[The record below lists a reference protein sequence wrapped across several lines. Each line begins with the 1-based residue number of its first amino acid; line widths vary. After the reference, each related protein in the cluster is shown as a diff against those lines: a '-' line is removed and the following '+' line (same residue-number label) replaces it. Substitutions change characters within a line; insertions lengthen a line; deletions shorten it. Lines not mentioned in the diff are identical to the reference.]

1 MSDFDTP
8 NRRQPS
14 RDIGDKPSPAPALH
28 PAPRPSASPPP
39 AAQLQGPGGGKP
51 KDLVSLFSGMFGLP
65 QLAQVGPPATPP
77 ANHGVHP
84 AAPAADNKA
93 ADTDEEKQHKVDA
106 AVQGATKNL
115 SYGVFDWKIKDGEAR
130 EAMNTLKA
138 LPPELQGTAVNKLD
152 PTTFSRLL
160 SEVPE
165 KERAQFQSLVD
176 NCHDPA
182 RKLELFAAC
191 HKSKVGN
198 DADSA
203 READPKNGSDNAKRD
218 AIVDSTKNEVDA
230 ELAFLKKKAADG
242 KLSEAEVQKYI
253 DSKTGEHQAEMKD
266 LKQQTGTLDGLPEAD
281 RVAYVKERTE
291 KLLDR
296 SITDWKVTDKEA
308 RGALDLLTGLPP
320 NLQGEAIKNLDPG
333 SFDKLLSEVPD
344 GDRERF
350 KTLVDNCP
358 DPERKLK
365 LWGEYHKAKT
375 TADVAREKEKTKD
388 EGSSFDPFGLF
399 QTAEQKEN
407 QRINNRRDEINGKTK
422 GEVDDEVAFLL
433 KQQKDGVPLTM
444 GDIDKLMA
452 RKELEH
458 QVEQK
463 HLVNLINQK
472 GDTPG
477 ERATWTEGE
486 LQDVMATLDKLP
498 EGHVRKNQY
507 LKEIERRVWKDGE
520 AVADHSEGHINF
532 WGLGAGDQG
541 NQKHHRMGGSGID
554 VIQGTLTHEIGH
566 NLHDYKYKDQHTAIK
581 QQADWQNHAE
591 QPAADPGRVVMKNPY
606 GDGWVSYKKGAIPET
621 NNAGTW
627 AYARSNSLDQF
638 AEQYTKM
645 VNLPAETQKDMVG
658 EPTNVVN
665 REQAKL
671 GQATADI
678 EALKAQGVKSD
689 DPRYVAAV
697 KAQNEQQTRLDDAK
711 NNADRLK
718 SQYDT
723 MNDQVLN

>member
-8 NRRQPS
+8 PRKQVN
-14 RDIGDKPSPAPALH
+14 RDIGDKPTPAPTPHA
-28 PAPRPSASPPP
+28 APGPVAHAGP
-39 AAQLQGPGGGKP
+39 QLQGPGGGKP

-65 QLAQVGPPATPP
+65 MLAQVGPPAAP
-77 ANHGVHP
+77 ADHS
-84 AAPAADNKA
+84 AAPGVATAPKA
-93 ADTDEEKQHKVDA
+93 ADTDEGKRQQVDA

-115 SYGVFDWKIKDGEAR
+115 SYGLLDWKIKDGEAR
-130 EAMNTLKA
+130 EAMNTLKG
-138 LPPELQGTAVNKLD
+138 LPPDLQGAAVNKLD

-165 KERAQFQSLVD
+165 KERAQFQQLVD

-203 READPKNGSDNAKRD
+203 RAADPKNGDNDKRD

-253 DSKTGEHQAEMKD
+253 DGKTGEHQSEMKD
-266 LKQQTGTLDGLPEAD
+266 LKKQTGTLDGLPDAD
-281 RVAYVKERTE
+281 RVAYVQERTE

-308 RGALDLLTGLPP
+308 SGALDLLTGLPP
-320 NLQGEAIKNLDPG
+320 NLQGEAIKKLDPG
-333 SFDKLLSEVPD
+333 AFDKLLSEVPE

-375 TADVAREKEKTKD
+375 TADVGREKEKTKD
-388 EGSSFDPFGLF
+388 VGSALDPFGLF
-399 QTAEQKEN
+399 QTTEQKEN
-407 QRINNRRDEINGKTK
+407 ERVNNRRDEINGKTK

-472 GDTPG
+472 GDSPD

-507 LKEIERRVWKDGE
+507 LKEIERRVWKPGE
-520 AVADHSEGHINF
+520 AVADHGGGHINF
-532 WGLGAGDQG
+532 WGLAAGDQA

-581 QQADWQNHAE
+581 KQADWQNHATE
-591 QPAADPGRVVMKNPY
+591 PAADPGRVVMKNPY

-621 NNAGTW
+621 DNAGTW
-627 AYARSNSLDQF
+627 GYARSNPADQF

-658 EPTNVVN
+658 EPTQVIT

-671 GQATADI
+671 GQTTADI
-678 EALKAQGVKSD
+678 EALKAQGVKTD

-697 KAQNEQQTRLDDAK
+697 TAQNEQQARLDDAK
-711 NNADRLK
+711 NNAVRLQ

-723 MNDQVLN
+723 MHDQVLN